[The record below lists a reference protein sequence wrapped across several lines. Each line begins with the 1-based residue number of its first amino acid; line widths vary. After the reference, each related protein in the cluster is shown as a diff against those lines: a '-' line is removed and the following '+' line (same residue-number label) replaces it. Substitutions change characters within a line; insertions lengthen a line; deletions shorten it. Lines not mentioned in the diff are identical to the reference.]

1 MVLLTLYQSYIYGF
15 MYLFYQSYPIAFGEV
30 RGWSIGVA
38 SLPLLG
44 IIIGVLIGTVVVVV
58 YTLTYFKRKMDSR
71 GGNFEPEDRLPLM
84 IFGGCLVPIGLL
96 WYGWTSSPS
105 IPWPS
110 EVCSGILIGWGMY
123 TIFIQCFVYIVDC
136 YTDTANSAMAANG
149 VVRSI
154 FGAIFPLFASYM
166 FHNLGVDW
174 AASLVAFLSL
184 IMVPVPII
192 FWRYGARIRARSKAT
207 EQRCEAD
214 I

>member
-1 MVLLTLYQSYIYGF
+1 MVLLTLYQSYIYGLL
-15 MYLFYQSYPIAFGEV
+15 YLFYQSYPIAFGEV
-30 RGWSIGVA
+30 RGWSTGVA

-58 YTLTYFKRKMDSR
+58 YSLTYVKRKMNAR
-71 GGNFEPEDRLPLM
+71 GGNLEPEDRLPLM
-84 IFGGCLVPIGLL
+84 IFGGCLVPVGLF

-105 IPWPS
+105 NPWLS
-110 EVCSGILIGWGMY
+110 EVCSGVLIGWGMY

-136 YTDTANSAMAANG
+136 YTEKANSAMAANG

-154 FGAIFPLFASYM
+154 FGAVFPLFAGYL

-184 IMVPVPII
+184 VMVPVPVI

-207 EQRCEAD
+207 RPD
-214 I
+214 V